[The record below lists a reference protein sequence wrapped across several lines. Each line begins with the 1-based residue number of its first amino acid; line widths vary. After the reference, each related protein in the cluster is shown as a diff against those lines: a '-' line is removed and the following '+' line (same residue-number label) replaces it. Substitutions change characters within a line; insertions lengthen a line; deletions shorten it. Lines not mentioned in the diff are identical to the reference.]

1 MSLPFDELNV
11 LAAEKNQRS
20 IPIERYFDEMSLT
33 KQQKQDRKDFA
44 KELQEIL
51 FVVMSMIYML
61 VIEGRSGATL
71 DTVKTNLTNDIDRL
85 VRKFTYPDGYMMYII
100 SECVSD
106 FVDVTVRRSASEN
119 PEDLAYWYSQ
129 DRARLNAEDEANAIF
144 NYDEYRQAIFDG
156 KTMKEWV
163 SMRDANVRKTHAE
176 VDGERIP
183 IDDLFIVGES
193 LMRFPHDG
201 SLGAGIDELAGC
213 RCSIRYF

>member
-1 MSLPFDELNV
+1 MSLPFDELNA

-51 FVVMSMIYML
+51 FIAMSMIYML

-100 SECVSD
+100 SEYVSE

-163 SMRDANVRKTHAE
+163 SMRDAQVRRTHAE
-176 VDGERIP
+176 VDGEVIP
-183 IDDLFIVGES
+183 IEDAFLVGTS
-193 LMRFPHDG
+193 LMRFAKDT
-201 SLGAGIDELAGC
+201 SLGASQDEIINC
-213 RCSIRYF
+213 RCSVRYF

>member
-51 FVVMSMIYML
+51 FVAMSMIYML

-100 SECVSD
+100 SEYVSE

-163 SMRDANVRKTHAE
+163 SMRDAQVRRTHAE
-176 VDGERIP
+176 VDGEVIP
-183 IDDLFIVGES
+183 IEDAFLVGTS
-193 LMRFPHDG
+193 LMRFAKDT
-201 SLGAGIDELAGC
+201 SLGASQDEIINC
-213 RCSIRYF
+213 RCSVRYF

>member
-51 FVVMSMIYML
+51 FVIMSMIYML

-100 SECVSD
+100 SEYVSD

>member
-1 MSLPFDELNV
+1 MSLPFDELNA

-51 FVVMSMIYML
+51 FIAMSMIYML

-71 DTVKTNLTNDIDRL
+71 DTVKTNLTNNIDRL

-100 SECVSD
+100 SEYVSE

-144 NYDEYRQAIFDG
+144 NYDEYRQAVFDG

-163 SMRDANVRKTHAE
+163 SMRDAQVRRTHAE

-183 IDDLFIVGES
+183 IDDLFVVGES

-213 RCSIRYF
+213 RCSVRYF

>member
-1 MSLPFDELNV
+1 MSLPFDELNA

-51 FVVMSMIYML
+51 FVAMSMIYML

-85 VRKFTYPDGYMMYII
+85 IRKFTYPDGYMMYIV
-100 SECVSD
+100 SEYVSE

-144 NYDEYRQAIFDG
+144 NYDEYRQAVFDG

-163 SMRDANVRKTHAE
+163 SMRDAQVRRTHAE

-201 SLGAGIDELAGC
+201 SLGAGIEELAGC
-213 RCSIRYF
+213 RCSVRYF

>member
-1 MSLPFDELNV
+1 MSLPFDELNA
-11 LAAEKNQRS
+11 LAAEKNQRG

-51 FVVMSMIYML
+51 FVAMSMIYML
-61 VIEGRSGATL
+61 VIEGRSGTTL

-85 VRKFTYPDGYMMYII
+85 IRKFTYPDGYMMYII
-100 SECVSD
+100 SEYVSE

-144 NYDEYRQAIFDG
+144 NYDEYRQAVFDG

-163 SMRDANVRKTHAE
+163 SMRDAQVRRTHAE

-183 IDDLFIVGES
+183 IDDAFLVGTS
-193 LMRFPHDG
+193 LMRFAKDT
-201 SLGAGIDELAGC
+201 SLGASDSEICGC

>member
-51 FVVMSMIYML
+51 FVAMSMIYML

-85 VRKFTYPDGYMMYII
+85 IRKFTYPDGYMVLLV
-100 SECVSD
+100 SEYAAA
-106 FVDVTVRRSASEN
+106 FVDTTVRNSTSEE
-119 PEDLAYWYSQ
+119 PEGIAYWYSR
-129 DRARLNAEDEANAIF
+129 DRARFNAENEANDIF

-156 KTMKEWV
+156 KTQKEWV
-163 SMRDANVRKTHAE
+163 SMRDAHVRRTHAE
-176 VDGERIP
+176 VDGEVIP
-183 IDDLFIVGES
+183 IEDAFLVGTS
-193 LMRFPHDG
+193 LMRFPKDT
-201 SLGAGIDELAGC
+201 SLGASQDEIINC

>member
-100 SECVSD
+100 SEYVSE

>member
-1 MSLPFDELNV
+1 MSLPFDELNA

-51 FVVMSMIYML
+51 FIAMSMIYML

-100 SECVSD
+100 SEYVSE

-144 NYDEYRQAIFDG
+144 NYDEYRQAVFDG

-163 SMRDANVRKTHAE
+163 SMRDAQVRRTHAE

-213 RCSIRYF
+213 RCSVRYF

>member
-51 FVVMSMIYML
+51 FVAMSMIYML

-100 SECVSD
+100 SEYVSD

-119 PEDLAYWYSQ
+119 PENLAYWYSQ

-144 NYDEYRQAIFDG
+144 NYDEYRQAVFDG

-163 SMRDANVRKTHAE
+163 SMRDANVRRTHAE

-213 RCSIRYF
+213 RCSVRYF

>member
-100 SECVSD
+100 SEYVSD

>member
-61 VIEGRSGATL
+61 AIEGRSGATL

-100 SECVSD
+100 SEYVSE

-163 SMRDANVRKTHAE
+163 SMRDANVRRTHAE
-176 VDGERIP
+176 VDGEVVP
-183 IDDLFIVGES
+183 IEDAFLVGTS
-193 LMRFPHDG
+193 LMRFPKDT
-201 SLGAGIDELAGC
+201 SLGASDSEICGC

>member
-1 MSLPFDELNV
+1 MSLPFDELNA

-51 FVVMSMIYML
+51 FIAMSMIYML

-71 DTVKTNLTNDIDRL
+71 DTVKTNLTNNIDRL

-100 SECVSD
+100 SEYVSE

-144 NYDEYRQAIFDG
+144 NYDEYRQAVFDG
-156 KTMKEWV
+156 KTMKEWI
-163 SMRDANVRKTHAE
+163 SMRDAQVRRTHAE
-176 VDGERIP
+176 VDGEVIP
-183 IDDLFIVGES
+183 IEDAFLVGTS
-193 LMRFPHDG
+193 LMRFAKDT
-201 SLGAGIDELAGC
+201 SLGASQDEIINC
-213 RCSIRYF
+213 RCSVRYF

>member
-61 VIEGRSGATL
+61 AIEGRSGATL

-100 SECVSD
+100 SEYVSE